1 MRTSKVTEEEV
12 VTFFKKHRFVTWKQL
27 TSHFGITRQAL
38 QKKLTKHPHLTS
50 LNNNHQ
56 YLALKQFIGKTDQYG
71 IWTYKGIVFSIHGNT
86 PKTLMHLIHSSNCG
100 LSTKQLE
107 QITSVMCRG
116 ILLKL
121 LKQGEITRIKEGFD
135 YIYLSSEPEVRRAQ
149 LEKKGLVS
157 LEILV
162 EAQVSQASEKKEEIC
177 NLLEL
182 GEDDYFLRRLEMVR
196 SVKSGRSKA
205 QVGREL
211 ECSPDTVRN
220 ACETF
225 EKYGAKGLIIS
236 REKSKYKMTDTVERE
251 ILIIKAKHHKWSPEK
266 IGTEVRGRN
275 IDISNQSIRTFLEE
289 FGLVGQKKTR
299 HKA

>member
-38 QKKLTKHPHLTS
+38 QKKLTKHPYLTS

-86 PKTLMHLIHSSNCG
+86 PKKTLMHLIHSSNCG

-266 IGTEVRGRN
+266 KSGPK
-275 IDISNQSIRTFLEE
+275 F
-289 FGLVGQKKTR
+289 VGETST
-299 HKA
+299 